1 LAITVLDTDTGVGII
16 RKRESKLRSRWMP
29 PVELDYDLQDKLL
42 ALVNSGKHKEAYY
55 FFRTFCSSMID
66 LRGVIPVLANRP

>member
-1 LAITVLDTDTGVGII
+1 
-16 RKRESKLRSRWMP
+16 MP